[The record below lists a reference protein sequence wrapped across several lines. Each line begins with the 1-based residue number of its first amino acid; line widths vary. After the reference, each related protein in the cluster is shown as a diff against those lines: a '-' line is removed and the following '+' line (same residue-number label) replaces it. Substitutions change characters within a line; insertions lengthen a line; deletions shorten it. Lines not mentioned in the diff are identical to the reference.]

1 MKRLKITA
9 LLGILFI
16 QTTILGCIIYLRYN
30 CEASDIK
37 TATIAYAPLKPDC
50 IPPVKKIYQEPVE
63 KTQAVDESVV
73 EETPEVIET
82 PVEVVKSPVDESEAE
97 PIKVQGEEAKIEST
111 AFSARIWT
119 ESDALMMAK
128 VMYGEACGIRS
139 MTEVA
144 CIGWTILNRV
154 DAGWGSI
161 AEVITAP
168 YQFYYLAGAPTVSQ
182 TGIDLYALACDVLTR
197 WEREHNGEL
206 YVGRVLPSDYMW
218 YGGDGAHNHFRT
230 AYSGGMI
237 WDYSWGT
244 VYPS

>member
-1 MKRLKITA
+1 MKRLKITV
-9 LLGILFI
+9 LCGIVFI
-16 QTTILGCIIYLRYN
+16 LAVILGCIVYTRYTA
-30 CEASDIK
+30 EAAEVKPQVSVVK
-37 TATIAYAPLKPDC
+37 AVKPDC
-50 IPPVKKIYQEPVE
+50 TPPPRAIHRIEEKEEQPVE
-63 KTQAVDESVV
+63 EAVKMPSNAV
-73 EETPEVIET
+73 
-82 PVEVVKSPVDESEAE
+82 EAE
-97 PIKVQGEEAKIEST
+97 PIKVQWEGAKIEST
-111 AFSARIWT
+111 AVSARIWT